1 MSTENILREF
11 PYVSNIVHK
20 CIIVNK
26 IIVFDLTGRGGDQ
39 EGKGDV
45 VKYFVSLSCDCKLI
59 SLVER
64 ICNFRDNDIYGN
76 NYI

>member
-1 MSTENILREF
+1 MGE
-11 PYVSNIVHK
+11 
-20 CIIVNK
+20 
-26 IIVFDLTGRGGDQ
+26 GGDQ
-39 EGKGDV
+39 EGKGDA
-45 VKYFVSLSCDCKLI
+45 VKYFLSLSCDCKLT